1 MSSIS
6 PSEISNNIFEI
17 SEETIYN
24 IIEKFNN
31 NQSIDKTLTYVYVK
45 AFYIHIIRIYLSNK
59 NNIEKF
65 EDIFNEYRNKIS
77 TYYKS
82 NNSQISDELL
92 GDILNAFDT
101 SFNII
106 ESLDYKNLADSY
118 ELRHHVISA
127 FELLRHILEKKSQ
140 TNIRTD
146 IFENNIT
153 EIALGL
159 PKNMNNSL
167 GLASSRSLKFKKMIE
182 ENIIGVKVNLVDERL
197 TTVQATNYLLEASL
211 SRKKRKKVVD
221 GVAASIILDTFL
233 KMKGD

>member
-153 EIALGL
+153 EIRNQAEKVLDYVE
-159 PKNMNNSL
+159 KC
-167 GLASSRSLKFKKMIE
+167 
-182 ENIIGVKVNLVDERL
+182 NIID
-197 TTVQATNYLLEASL
+197 
-211 SRKKRKKVVD
+211 
-221 GVAASIILDTFL
+221 
-233 KMKGD
+233 

>member
-1 MSSIS
+1 MSNIS
-6 PSEISNNIFEI
+6 LSEISNNIFEM

-24 IIEKFNN
+24 VIEKFNS

-45 AFYIHIIRIYLSNK
+45 AFYIHVIRIYLTNK

-65 EDIFNEYRNKIS
+65 EKIFYEYRNKIS

-82 NNSQISDELL
+82 NNSEISEELL
-92 GDILNAFDT
+92 KDILNAFDT

-153 EIALGL
+153 EIRNQAEKILDYVE
-159 PKNMNNSL
+159 KC
-167 GLASSRSLKFKKMIE
+167 
-182 ENIIGVKVNLVDERL
+182 NIIDWF
-197 TTVQATNYLLEASL
+197 S
-211 SRKKRKKVVD
+211 
-221 GVAASIILDTFL
+221 
-233 KMKGD
+233 

>member
-118 ELRHHVISA
+118 ELRHHVIDS
-127 FELLRHILEKKSQ
+127 FELLRIILEKKSK
-140 TNIRTD
+140 TNIRID
-146 IFENNIT
+146 IFENDISEIRNET
-153 EIALGL
+153 EKILDYV
-159 PKNMNNSL
+159 
-167 GLASSRSLKFKKMIE
+167 ASI
-182 ENIIGVKVNLVDERL
+182 NIIK
-197 TTVQATNYLLEASL
+197 
-211 SRKKRKKVVD
+211 
-221 GVAASIILDTFL
+221 
-233 KMKGD
+233 

>member
-1 MSSIS
+1 MSNIS
-6 PSEISNNIFEI
+6 FSEISNNIFEI

-45 AFYIHIIRIYLSNK
+45 AFYIHVIRIYLTNK

-65 EDIFNEYRNKIS
+65 EEIFNEYRNKIS

-82 NNSQISDELL
+82 NNSEISEELL
-92 GDILNAFDT
+92 NDILNAFDT

-106 ESLDYKNLADSY
+106 ESLNYKNLSDSY

-127 FELLRHILEKKSQ
+127 FDLLRHILEKKSQ

-153 EIALGL
+153 EIRDQAEKILEY
-159 PKNMNNSL
+159 
-167 GLASSRSLKFKKMIE
+167 IE
-182 ENIIGVKVNLVDERL
+182 KSNIID
-197 TTVQATNYLLEASL
+197 
-211 SRKKRKKVVD
+211 
-221 GVAASIILDTFL
+221 
-233 KMKGD
+233 

>member
-31 NQSIDKTLTYVYVK
+31 NQSIDKTLTYVK

-153 EIALGL
+153 EIRNQAEKVLDYVE
-159 PKNMNNSL
+159 KC
-167 GLASSRSLKFKKMIE
+167 
-182 ENIIGVKVNLVDERL
+182 NIID
-197 TTVQATNYLLEASL
+197 
-211 SRKKRKKVVD
+211 
-221 GVAASIILDTFL
+221 
-233 KMKGD
+233 

>member
-24 IIEKFNN
+24 IIEKLNN
-31 NQSIDKTLTYVYVK
+31 NQSNDKTLTYVYLK

-153 EIALGL
+153 EIRNQAEKVLDYVE
-159 PKNMNNSL
+159 KC
-167 GLASSRSLKFKKMIE
+167 
-182 ENIIGVKVNLVDERL
+182 NIID
-197 TTVQATNYLLEASL
+197 
-211 SRKKRKKVVD
+211 
-221 GVAASIILDTFL
+221 
-233 KMKGD
+233 

>member
-153 EIALGL
+153 EIRNQAEKILDYVE
-159 PKNMNNSL
+159 KC
-167 GLASSRSLKFKKMIE
+167 
-182 ENIIGVKVNLVDERL
+182 NIIDWF
-197 TTVQATNYLLEASL
+197 Y
-211 SRKKRKKVVD
+211 
-221 GVAASIILDTFL
+221 
-233 KMKGD
+233 

>member
-153 EIALGL
+153 EIRNQAEKVLDYVE
-159 PKNMNNSL
+159 KC
-167 GLASSRSLKFKKMIE
+167 
-182 ENIIGVKVNLVDERL
+182 NIIDWF
-197 TTVQATNYLLEASL
+197 Y
-211 SRKKRKKVVD
+211 
-221 GVAASIILDTFL
+221 
-233 KMKGD
+233 

>member
-1 MSSIS
+1 MSNIS
-6 PSEISNNIFEI
+6 LSEISNNIFEM

-24 IIEKFNN
+24 VIEKFNS

-45 AFYIHIIRIYLSNK
+45 AFYIHVIRIYLTNK

-65 EDIFNEYRNKIS
+65 EKIFYEYRNKIS

-82 NNSQISDELL
+82 NNSEISEELL
-92 GDILNAFDT
+92 KDILNAFDT

-153 EIALGL
+153 EIRNQAEKILDYVE
-159 PKNMNNSL
+159 KC
-167 GLASSRSLKFKKMIE
+167 
-182 ENIIGVKVNLVDERL
+182 NIID
-197 TTVQATNYLLEASL
+197 
-211 SRKKRKKVVD
+211 
-221 GVAASIILDTFL
+221 
-233 KMKGD
+233 

>member
-106 ESLDYKNLADSY
+106 ES
-118 ELRHHVISA
+118 
-127 FELLRHILEKKSQ
+127 
-140 TNIRTD
+140 
-146 IFENNIT
+146 
-153 EIALGL
+153 
-159 PKNMNNSL
+159 
-167 GLASSRSLKFKKMIE
+167 
-182 ENIIGVKVNLVDERL
+182 
-197 TTVQATNYLLEASL
+197 
-211 SRKKRKKVVD
+211 
-221 GVAASIILDTFL
+221 
-233 KMKGD
+233 

>member
-127 FELLRHILEKKSQ
+127 LELLRHILEKKSQ

-153 EIALGL
+153 EIRNQAEKILDYVE
-159 PKNMNNSL
+159 KC
-167 GLASSRSLKFKKMIE
+167 
-182 ENIIGVKVNLVDERL
+182 NIID
-197 TTVQATNYLLEASL
+197 
-211 SRKKRKKVVD
+211 
-221 GVAASIILDTFL
+221 
-233 KMKGD
+233 

>member
-1 MSSIS
+1 MSNIS
-6 PSEISNNIFEI
+6 LSEISNNIFEI

-45 AFYIHIIRIYLSNK
+45 AFYIHVIRIYLTNK

-65 EDIFNEYRNKIS
+65 EEIFNEYRNKIS

-82 NNSQISDELL
+82 NNSEISEELL
-92 GDILNAFDT
+92 NDILNAFDT

-106 ESLDYKNLADSY
+106 ESLNYKNLSDSY

-127 FELLRHILEKKSQ
+127 FDLLRHILEKKSQ

-153 EIALGL
+153 EIRDQAEKILEY
-159 PKNMNNSL
+159 
-167 GLASSRSLKFKKMIE
+167 IE
-182 ENIIGVKVNLVDERL
+182 KSNIID
-197 TTVQATNYLLEASL
+197 
-211 SRKKRKKVVD
+211 
-221 GVAASIILDTFL
+221 
-233 KMKGD
+233 

>member
-153 EIALGL
+153 EIRNQAEKILDYVE
-159 PKNMNNSL
+159 KC
-167 GLASSRSLKFKKMIE
+167 
-182 ENIIGVKVNLVDERL
+182 NIID
-197 TTVQATNYLLEASL
+197 
-211 SRKKRKKVVD
+211 
-221 GVAASIILDTFL
+221 
-233 KMKGD
+233 